1 MKARGQPT
9 LAGQSEQQRASKQ
22 EQCALPMEVGALQAD
37 VAAKTKAHVMVP
49 DTSKLKGDDVQ
60 SPAVE
65 KTAAVDDDVVFA
77 GAN

>member
-1 MKARGQPT
+1 MKAPGQPT

-37 VAAKTKAHVMVP
+37 VAAKTQADLMVP
-49 DTSKLKGDDVQ
+49 DTSKLKGDDAQ
-60 SPAVE
+60 SPPVE
-65 KTAAVDDDVVFA
+65 KTAAFDDDVIFA

>member
-37 VAAKTKAHVMVP
+37 VAAKTLADLMVP
-49 DTSKLKGDDVQ
+49 DTSKLKGDDAQ
-60 SPAVE
+60 IPAVE
-65 KTAAVDDDVVFA
+65 KAGVVDDDVIFA